1 MHVNSA
7 RWDTSKSRDPALRA
21 SPDLPL
27 LLWFLGAWLVPEVGR
42 GWGTLDTGRGLELV
56 SWGVDEVEDDIEGE
70 EGSLERVVV
79 AVVVLVV
86 EM

>member
-1 MHVNSA
+1 M
-7 RWDTSKSRDPALRA
+7 
-21 SPDLPL
+21 
-27 LLWFLGAWLVPEVGR
+27 PEVGR